1 MKISLLLPF
10 FLCGL
15 LVHGVCPQ
23 MRKSGYKPPHVKYTN
38 PVVPNYSGSTL
49 ITKDPKVYKFAVNE
63 ERFKKPSEA
72 RKHMKKLPKEAK
84 KEGRKGAVL
93 KVNWYSCKVIS
104 EKKAEVEYTQ
114 LVSS

>member
-1 MKISLLLPF
+1 MKISLLLPI

-49 ITKDPKVYKFAVNE
+49 LAKDPKVYKFAVNE

-84 KEGRKGAVL
+84 KEGRKGEVL
-93 KVNWYSCKVIS
+93 KVNWYTYKVIS
-104 EKKAEVEYTQ
+104 EIKAEVEYAQ

>member
-1 MKISLLLPF
+1 MKISLLLPI

-38 PVVPNYSGSTL
+38 LVVPNHFVSSQ

-84 KEGRKGAVL
+84 KEARKGEVL
-93 KVNWYSCKVIS
+93 KVNWYTYKVIS
-104 EKKAEVEYTQ
+104 EIKAEVEYSQ